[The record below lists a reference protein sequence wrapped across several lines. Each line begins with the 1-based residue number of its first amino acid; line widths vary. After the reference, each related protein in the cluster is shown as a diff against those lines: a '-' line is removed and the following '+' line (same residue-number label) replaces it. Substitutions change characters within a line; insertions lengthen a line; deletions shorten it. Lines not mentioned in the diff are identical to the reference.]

1 MRVLRD
7 ASLKEDEIDAWNVF
21 LPELKQ
27 SCISEPGNKQF
38 WEHIQKAGREM
49 GLISEW
55 EAQKYGGI
63 SNVSEAEAIEFSQ
76 A

>member
-1 MRVLRD
+1 
-7 ASLKEDEIDAWNVF
+7 
-21 LPELKQ
+21 
-27 SCISEPGNKQF
+27 
-38 WEHIQKAGREM
+38 M

-63 SNVSEAEAIEFSQ
+63 SNVSESEAIEVRIG

>member
-1 MRVLRD
+1 VIR
-7 ASLKEDEIDAWNVF
+7 F

-38 WEHIQKAGREM
+38 WEHIKKAGREM

-63 SNVSEAEAIEFSQ
+63 SNVSEAEAIEVRSG
-76 A
+76 ARHLSPTSYI